1 MYGVH
6 TLILKHGLNFE
17 QAATILKSDLD
28 SFMDK
33 IRRLKKNESYI
44 FNLNPHPLIRKL
56 DIAVT
61 KAYNAS
67 FPVFLRLQVAPL
79 DIIEQRKTEAIF
91 CLNGLNNIAFYNGLD
106 NLLIELF
113 GGYSFI
119 DKDCKKWDVN
129 YIEYSANL
137 YSENVNLVLEMLKKN
152 AKDVN
157 AKFFNDGGYT
167 LSISKKA
174 KHKRNSS
181 TTAYNKAIA
190 VQSLHEKEYE
200 SLRQEVDGYIRFERQ
215 LGRAY
220 LWNQIAK
227 KDENRD
233 NLDGYFNYKIAK
245 HVLASSYS
253 KIFCIG
259 DFFSLKVMARYI
271 KDKKLEK
278 YAKSAT
284 QSRLIR
290 CTKNN
295 SKRGKG
301 LSTAT
306 NNARIRAFEKEC
318 VSPVAIPR
326 RSNIDYLPNPIP
338 NDWLPKSIGIKKIEH
353 DILNIVQ
360 NSPNTWIQ

>member
-1 MYGVH
+1 MH
-6 TLILKHGLNFE
+6 TLILKHWLNFE
-17 QAATILKSDLD
+17 QAAEISKSDLD
-28 SFMDK
+28 SLTKK
-33 IRRLKKNESYI
+33 IKHLKRNESYI
-44 FNLNPHPLIRKL
+44 FNLNPHPLLRKL

-61 KAYNAS
+61 RAYDAS
-67 FPVFLRLQVAPL
+67 FSIYLRMQVAPS
-79 DIIEQRKTEAIF
+79 DILEQRKTEAIF
-91 CLNGLNNIAFYNGLD
+91 SLNGLNNIAFYDGL
-106 NLLIELF
+106 NVLLDELF

-119 DKDCKKWDVN
+119 EKDCKAKAWQVN

-137 YSENVNLVLEMLKKN
+137 YSENVNLALEMLKKN
-152 AKDVN
+152 TKDVN
-157 AKFFNDGGYT
+157 AKFFNEGGYT
-167 LSISKKA
+167 LSVSKKS

-181 TTAYNKAIA
+181 TTAYNKAAA
-190 VQSLHEKEYE
+190 VQSLYESEYE
-200 SLRQEVDGYIRFERQ
+200 SLRQDVDGYIRFERQ
-215 LGRAY
+215 LGRSY

-227 KDENRD
+227 KHDEAD
-233 NLDGYFNYKIAK
+233 NLDGYLNYKIAK
-245 HVLASSYS
+245 HVLASAYS

-259 DFFSLKVMARYI
+259 DFFSLKAMARYI

-284 QSRLIR
+284 QSRSIR

-306 NNARIRAFEKEC
+306 NNGRIRAFEKEC
-318 VSPVAIPR
+318 VSPIAIPR

-338 NDWLPKSIGIKKIEH
+338 NDWLDKSIGVKKIEH

-360 NSPNTWIQ
+360 NSHNTWIQ

>member
-1 MYGVH
+1 M
-6 TLILKHGLNFE
+6 KHWLNFE
-17 QAATILKSDLD
+17 QAATISKSDLVG
-28 SFMDK
+28 K
-33 IRRLKKNESYI
+33 IKHLNLKRNESYI

-61 KAYNAS
+61 RAYDAS
-67 FPVFLRLQVAPL
+67 FSIYLRIQVAPM
-79 DIIEQRKTEAIF
+79 DILEQRKTEAIF
-91 CLNGLNNIAFYNGLD
+91 GLNGLNNIVFYDGLNVILD
-106 NLLIELF
+106 ELF

-119 DKDCKKWDVN
+119 NKDCKQWDVN

-137 YSENVNLVLEMLKKN
+137 YSKNVNLTLEMLKKN
-152 AKDVN
+152 TKDIK
-157 AKFFNDGGYT
+157 AKFFDEGGYT
-167 LSISKKA
+167 LSVSKKS

-181 TTAYNKAIA
+181 TTAYNKAAA
-190 VQSLHEKEYE
+190 VQSLHKSEYE
-200 SLRQEVDGYIRFERQ
+200 SLRQDVDGYIRFERQ
-215 LGRAY
+215 LGRSY

-227 KDENRD
+227 KHDEAD
-233 NLDGYFNYKIAK
+233 NLDGYLNYKIAK

-259 DFFSLKVMARYI
+259 DFFSLKTMARYI
-271 KDKKLEK
+271 TDKKLEK

-284 QSRLIR
+284 QSRSIR
-290 CTKNN
+290 CTKNKAKN
-295 SKRGKG
+295 GKG

-338 NDWLPKSIGIKKIEH
+338 NDWLDKSIGVKKIEH

-360 NSPNTWIQ
+360 NSKNTWIQ

>member
-1 MYGVH
+1 MH
-6 TLILKHGLNFE
+6 TLILKHWLSFD
-17 QAATILKSDLD
+17 QAATILKYDLD
-28 SFMDK
+28 SFIGK
-33 IRRLKKNESYI
+33 IKHLKRNESYI
-44 FNLNPHPLIRKL
+44 FNLPVHPLIRKL

-61 KAYNAS
+61 KAYDAS
-67 FPVFLRLQVAPL
+67 FSVFLRLQVAPM
-79 DIIEQRKTEAIF
+79 DIIEKRKTEAIF
-91 CLNGLNNIAFYNGLD
+91 CLNGLNNIAFYSGLD
-106 NLLIELF
+106 TLLQELF

-119 DKDCKKWDVN
+119 DKNCRAKAWQVN

-137 YSENVNLVLEMLKKN
+137 YSQNVNLALEMLMKN
-152 AKDVN
+152 TKDVKAN
-157 AKFFNDGGYT
+157 FFKDGSYT
-167 LSISKKA
+167 LSVSKKS
-174 KHKRNSS
+174 KHRRNSS
-181 TTAYNKAIA
+181 TTAYNKAAA
-190 VQSLHEKEYE
+190 VQSLHESEYE
-200 SLRQEVDGYIRFERQ
+200 SLRQDVDGYIRFERQ
-215 LGRAY
+215 LGRQY

-227 KDENRD
+227 RDENAD
-233 NLDGYFNYKIAK
+233 NLDGYLNYKIAK
-245 HVLASSYS
+245 HVLASAYS
-253 KIFCIG
+253 KIFCVG

-271 KDKKLEK
+271 KDKKLVG

-284 QSRLIR
+284 QSRSIR

-338 NDWLPKSIGIKKIEH
+338 QDWLDKSIGIKKIEH

>member
-1 MYGVH
+1 MD
-6 TLILKHGLNFE
+6 IL
-17 QAATILKSDLD
+17 
-28 SFMDK
+28 
-33 IRRLKKNESYI
+33 
-44 FNLNPHPLIRKL
+44 
-56 DIAVT
+56 
-61 KAYNAS
+61 
-67 FPVFLRLQVAPL
+67 
-79 DIIEQRKTEAIF
+79 EQRKTEAIF
-91 CLNGLNNIAFYNGLD
+91 GLNGLNNIAFYSGLD
-106 NLLIELF
+106 NLLQELF

-119 DKDCKKWDVN
+119 NKDCKTWQVN
-129 YIEYSANL
+129 YIEYAANL
-137 YSENVNLVLEMLKKN
+137 YSKNVNLTLEMLKKN
-152 AKDVN
+152 TKDVQ
-157 AKFFNDGGYT
+157 AKYFKDADGYT
-167 LSISKKA
+167 LSISRKS
-174 KHKRNSS
+174 KHRRNSS
-181 TTAYNKAIA
+181 TTIYNKEEA
-190 VQSLHEKEYE
+190 VKALHEADYSELKDD
-200 SLRQEVDGYIRFERQ
+200 VDGYIRFERQ
-215 LGRAY
+215 LGRQY

-227 KDENRD
+227 KDDEAD
-233 NLDGYFNYKIAK
+233 NLDGYLNYKIAK

-259 DFFSLKVMARYI
+259 DFFSLKTMARYI
-271 KDKKLEK
+271 KDKKLEN

-284 QSRLIR
+284 QSRSIR

-338 NDWLPKSIGIKKIEH
+338 NDWLDKSIGVKKIEH